1 MKEIFV
7 QSEKTIKV
15 SKNQLLEEIR
25 KPGNLVNFHPFCK
38 ENHVEKW
45 SGEGSIDYVKYLN
58 DLTYKRKFLEWN
70 DSGYALDIG
79 VDGKL
84 AHVRWLVKGD
94 KKSSTLNIKVKP
106 IIPFKNTFIRWL
118 AWTFYI
124 KPKLQAYLN
133 SVVGGLK
140 LYMET
145 NKPVERNIFGKHAWY
160 S

>member
-7 QSEKTIKV
+7 QSGHQCIKYI
-15 SKNQLLEEIR
+15 LEEIT
-25 KPGNLVNFHPFCK
+25 NLINFHPFCK

-45 SGEGSIDYVKYLN
+45 SGKGSIDYVKYLN

-79 VDGKL
+79 VHSKL
-84 AHVRWLVKGD
+84 AHVRWLVKGH

-106 IIPFKNTFIRWL
+106 IIPFKNPLIRWL
-118 AWTFYI
+118 AWSFYI

-140 LYMET
+140 HTY
-145 NKPVERNIFGKHAWY
+145 KRGNIFGKHAALLC
-160 S
+160 

>member
-15 SKNQLLEEIR
+15 SKNKLLEEIR
-25 KPGNLVNFHPFCK
+25 KPGNLINFHPFCK

-45 SGEGSIDYVKYLN
+45 SGKGSIDYVKYLN

-79 VDGKL
+79 VDSKL

-94 KKSSTLNIKVKP
+94 KKSSTFFLS
-106 IIPFKNTFIRWL
+106 T
-118 AWTFYI
+118 
-124 KPKLQAYLN
+124 
-133 SVVGGLK
+133 
-140 LYMET
+140 
-145 NKPVERNIFGKHAWY
+145 
-160 S
+160 